1 MYIQYVYREKKYR
14 LLYYSCHIL
23 TCVCLCLAAQEGV
36 LSGRANGPGD
46 LHGEADPLS
55 GQ

>member
-1 MYIQYVYREKKYR
+1 MNILPKEKKKT
-14 LLYYSCHIL
+14 CI
-23 TCVCLCLAAQEGV
+23 TFVCVCVCLAAQKGV
-36 LSGRANGPGD
+36 LPGGADGPGD